1 MSRMVGVDWD
11 GLAGLMNIPYCER
24 EEIRMNHS
32 KYPDCFSKAE
42 KILSILSG
50 REDFCRGAL
59 KKCVKELNL
68 HDVMHA
74 MHNVEVFSSFISYD
88 N

>member
-1 MSRMVGVDWD
+1 MSTMVGVDWD

-32 KYPDCFSKAE
+32 KYPDSPSKGE
-42 KILSILSG
+42 KILSILSS

-59 KKCVKELNL
+59 KKCVKELSL

>member
-1 MSRMVGVDWD
+1 MVGVDWD
-11 GLAGLMNIPYCER
+11 GLAGLMNIPYCQR

-32 KYPDCFSKAE
+32 KYPDSFSKAE

-59 KKCVKELNL
+59 KKCVEELNL
-68 HDVMHA
+68 DDVMHA
-74 MHNVEVFSSFISYD
+74 MHNVQVFSSFISYD